1 VLSKETEILELVK
14 PRIYRNLDL
23 YRNKDGYEFLIY
35 AYSGGSDDYRFTIQE
50 YVNDL
55 ENEIFK
61 AYEHKVGKPF
71 SGIVQNLN
79 QYGDFW
85 FFAKNSSCRNA
96 EDIFLLYNPWNY
108 SIIKLFYPFK
118 GKLLEH
124 EICAWNYNRFLN
136 NSILL
141 GEVEYND
148 SKPYRIGRFLTDKGI
163 VETCFIKQ
171 THPIFSMFKYEDL
184 MIQVS
189 PKFITRQEHE
199 RKVKK

>member
-1 VLSKETEILELVK
+1 MLSKETEILELVK
-14 PRIYRNLDL
+14 PRIYKNLDL
-23 YRNKDGYEFLIY
+23 YKNKDGYEFLIY

-96 EDIFLLYNPWNY
+96 EDIFLLHNPWNY
-108 SIIKLFYPFK
+108 SIIKLFYFFK
-118 GKLLEH
+118 EKLLEH
-124 EICAWNYNRFLN
+124 EICAWEYNRFLN
-136 NSILL
+136 NSISL
-141 GEVEYND
+141 GEVEDNR
-148 SKPYRIGRFLTDKGI
+148 SMPYRIGRFLTDKGI

>member
-1 VLSKETEILELVK
+1 V
-14 PRIYRNLDL
+14 RN
-23 YRNKDGYEFLIY
+23 
-35 AYSGGSDDYRFTIQE
+35 AYNLTAKKY
-50 YVNDL
+50 NDL